1 MADLRNFDDLMNE
14 YLKKQNEKSPSKP
27 IKQKLSIAQMDSFDN
42 RLKVLMPQFKK
53 AIAKKNLSSARN
65 IISDLQAVLRSL
77 NKTTKLVEVKNQF
90 FELALEEQKY
100 DFAIEG
106 FLSNRSLVNNTTRLH
121 LEATALLA
129 IAYLR
134 KKEIEKA
141 KPFIKEVLQNRN
153 VIKTESTREKF
164 NKEII
169 ARFDEECALYSLTTD
184 KPPELDIDTLHEE
197 VIKVANT
204 LTNDQLYSLM
214 GKALPKLTKDLLFEV
229 DKFSK
234 NQLTYKEQ
242 KFLPSSEEMI
252 KDEQAGRTVFAS
264 FKRVVYKSLCDPTS
278 EVYKIWYSNIV
289 GVVID
294 KKFITAAIG
303 AALAGTGIGITALI
317 VTAAALVL
325 RFGLDIYCDRY
336 KPSGITELRRKS
348 E

>member
-1 MADLRNFDDLMNE
+1 MADLPNFNDLMNE
-14 YLKKQNEKSPSKP
+14 YLKKQSEKSPSKP
-27 IKQKLSIAQMDSFDN
+27 VKQKLSITQMDSLNN
-42 RLKVLMPQFKK
+42 RLTILTPQFKK
-53 AIAKKNLSSARN
+53 AIAERNFSNAKNVIA
-65 IISDLQAVLRSL
+65 DLQPVLRSL
-77 NKTTKLVEVKNQF
+77 NKTTRLVEFKNQF
-90 FELALEEQKY
+90 FELALEEHEY
-100 DFAIEG
+100 DFAIDG
-106 FLSNRSLVNNTTRLH
+106 FLSNRSLVSNITRLH

-141 KPFIKEVLQNRN
+141 KPFIKEVLQNKN

-184 KPPELDIDTLHEE
+184 KKPELDVDVLHGEA
-197 VIKVANT
+197 IKIANT
-204 LTNDQLYSLM
+204 LTDEQLYSLM
-214 GKALPKLTKDLLFEV
+214 GKVLPKLTKDLLFEV

-242 KFLPSSEEMI
+242 KLLPSSEEII
-252 KDEQAGRTVFAS
+252 KDEQAGRTVFSS

-278 EVYKIWYSNIV
+278 EVYKIWYSNVV
-289 GVVID
+289 GVVVD
-294 KKFITAAIG
+294 KKFITASIG

-317 VTAAALVL
+317 VTAAALVI

-336 KPSGITELRRKS
+336 KPSGITEFRRKS